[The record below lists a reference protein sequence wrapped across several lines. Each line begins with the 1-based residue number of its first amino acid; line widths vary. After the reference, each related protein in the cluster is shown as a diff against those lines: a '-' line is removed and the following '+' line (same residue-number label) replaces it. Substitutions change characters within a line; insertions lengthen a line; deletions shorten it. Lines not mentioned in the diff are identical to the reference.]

1 MKRKFFSSFMALC
14 LALTLL
20 PTVAAA
26 ADVSSADT
34 LAAALNTIT
43 PGCCEVDAADT
54 TKVTMRQNVTLT
66 ETITITSGVVVLDL
80 NGCTIT
86 GANGG
91 DTWVYNGAGGKTALA
106 VTGGALTILDGASG
120 GKVIGGNGNGSANM
134 WKNGPVG
141 GDGLFV
147 NGGVVTISGGTL
159 EGGVGGTQSNYAG
172 GRGGSGISVQ
182 SGMVSVAGGTFTG
195 GAGGGGSSSGAQGS
209 AVVINGGSVSG
220 NLSGTPTNGSGTEV
234 QLYTLTVNRADGSA
248 LADTAVTALT
258 ATDKLGY
265 TYGMTGVK
273 TDADG
278 KLYVYLPAG
287 KTAVSVTAGGVTY
300 SGSVANGT
308 PNTATL
314 TPVHTHCVCGG
325 SVSTGGHAAHSDL
338 TYTGVNNTDKFPGE
352 VWNGNQ
358 NGLWKITEGSYYLIK
373 DVTLTKPLVVAEGTT
388 VNLCLNGHK
397 LSVSNG
403 VFNIFQVNGT
413 LNLCDCAGNGTLT
426 GVTTTDGGDPVINMS
441 RNSVLNL
448 YGGSIAD
455 NRALGVYN
463 SNGTFTMYGGS
474 IERNTGAGVG
484 GLVNAG
490 VFTMCGGSITANS
503 GSMTGGVA
511 YQDGSVTLSG
521 NVNISGNTVGGAS
534 SNVVLMPYSGH
545 NPTICITQALTNST
559 AIGVSIVEQSRDD
572 AFIPKAGVF
581 TSGDTVTNST
591 YLSKFVSDNSSFAV
605 IADSGQLKL
614 AAAQAIIKTSVTNGS
629 FTVKVNGN
637 EVPSAVQGDT
647 VTVTPTAASGYAL
660 DKITVAK
667 TGDANTTV
675 AVTNGAFT
683 MPNYPVTVT
692 VSFKTTAA
700 PSNPGNSSGGTAPAV
715 TVPVTG
721 DKGKADVSVS
731 VSGSTASVA
740 VTDAQLKTIVSE
752 SGATGSVKV
761 DVSGLKNVTAAV
773 VPASVVNAAAG
784 AGLDIR
790 VAGGA
795 VALDAAALGA
805 VKGSAVTVSVEPVA
819 HDKLNGTQKALI
831 PADSLVVD
839 VNVLV
844 NGVKVHDFNGGVI
857 TVSMPYTPKTG
868 EDTSRLTVYYLA
880 DDGSVAPMKGAYR
893 SGENAFAFTTT
904 HLSQYVLLRF
914 PFGDVSA
921 DAYCYDAAVWALA
934 KSVTDGTS
942 ATTFSPDG
950 VCTRAQTVTF
960 LWRAMGSPEPTGKAS
975 PFTDAAAEAYY
986 YKAVQWA
993 VEKGITLGTSA
1004 ATFSPGETVTRAQAM
1019 TFLYRAAGR
1028 PATAASNPFA
1038 DVAHGAYY
1046 ERAVLWAAARKITQ
1060 GTAPAA
1066 FSPANPCTRAQIV
1079 TFLYRYLGK

>member
-1 MKRKFFSSFMALC
+1 MKKRLLSVVLVLC
-14 LALTLL
+14 MILTLL
-20 PTVAAA
+20 PTAAA
-26 ADVSSADT
+26 TDVSSADE
-34 LAAALNTIT
+34 LAAALGGTAYAT
-43 PGCCEVDAADT
+43 VSGDT
-54 TKVTMRQNVTLT
+54 VTMNANVTLA
-66 ETITITSGVVVLDL
+66 ETITIASGTVVLDL
-80 NGCTIT
+80 NGRTIT
-86 GANGG
+86 GASGVNTDGHETYGDSSGKTAVAVTGG
-91 DTWVYNGAGGKTALA
+91 TLTIMDSGTDGTLIGGNVYTKSSAWKNGAGGGHG
-106 VTGGALTILDGASG
+106 VY
-120 GKVIGGNGNGSANM
+120 
-134 WKNGPVG
+134 
-141 GDGLFV
+141 V
-147 NGGVVTISGGTL
+147 NGGAVTISGGTL
-159 EGGVGGTQSNYAG
+159 QGGVGGLGTSSG
-172 GRGGSGISVQ
+172 GSGGSGISVQ

-195 GAGGGGSSSGAQGS
+195 GAGGGGSTGGAQGS

-287 KTAVSVTAGGVTY
+287 KTAVSVTAGGVTF
-300 SGSVANGT
+300 SGSVTGGT

-325 SVSTGGHAAHSDL
+325 SVTTGNHTSHSDL
-338 TYTGVNNTDKFPGE
+338 TFTGVNNTDKFPGE

-358 NGLWKITEGSYYLIK
+358 NGLWKITEGSYYLTE

-397 LSVSNG
+397 LSASNG

-441 RNSVLNL
+441 SDGVLNL

-559 AIGVSIVEQSRDD
+559 AIGVSIVEQSRDN

-647 VTVTPTAASGYAL
+647 VTVTPTAASGYTL

-667 TGDANTTV
+667 TGDANTAVTV
-675 AVTNGAFT
+675 ANGAFT

-692 VSFKTTAA
+692 VSFNAA
-700 PSNPGNSSGGTAPAV
+700 STPGTSSGGGTAPAV
-715 TVPVTG
+715 TVPVSS
-721 DKGKADVSVS
+721 DAGKVSVS
-731 VSGSTASVA
+731 ASVTNGTASVS
-740 VTDAQLKTIVSE
+740 VTDSQLKAIVSD
-752 SGATGSVKV
+752 SADTGTVKV
-761 DVSGLKNVTAAV
+761 DVSGLKNVTAA
-773 VPASVVNAAAG
+773 SVSAKLVDAAAKASG
-784 AGLDIR
+784 VTGLT
-790 VAGGA
+790 VSVPGGS
-795 VALDAAALGA
+795 VALDRTALGA
-805 VKGSAVTVSVEPVA
+805 VNTGNTVVVSVDPVA
-819 HDKLNGTQKALI
+819 HEKLSDTQKAGVPSDALI
-831 PADSLVVD
+831 VD

-844 NGVKVHDFNGGVI
+844 NGAKMHDFNGGKI
-857 TVSMPYTPKTG
+857 TVSIPYTLK
-868 EDTSRLTVYYLA
+868 
-880 DDGSVAPMKGAYR
+880 
-893 SGENAFAFTTT
+893 SGENPDSVTVWYLEDNGSLTPMNGKYDPASGMVVFTTT
-904 HLSQYVLLRF
+904 HLSQYVIGSF
-914 PFGDVSA
+914 PFTDVP
-921 DAYCYDAAVWALA
+921 DNTYYYAAVVWAA
-934 KSVTDGTS
+934 GNGVTDGTS
-942 ATTFSPDG
+942 SATFAPDS
-950 VCTRAQTVTF
+950 VCTRAQAVTF
-960 LWRAMGSPEPTGKAS
+960 LWRAMGSPEPTAEAC
-975 PFTDAAAEAYY
+975 PFTDVSTEAYY
-986 YKAVQWA
+986 YKAVLWA
-993 VEKGITLGTSA
+993 AEKSIIEGASA
-1004 ATFSPGETVTRAQAM
+1004 AAFSPNGAVTRAEAA
-1019 TFLYRAAGR
+1019 TLLWRAAGK
-1028 PATAASNPFA
+1028 PAAAAPDPFA
-1038 DVAHGAYY
+1038 DVASGAYY
-1046 ERAVLWAAARKITQ
+1046 EKAVLWAAAQKIVG
-1060 GTAPAA
+1060 GTGGTA
-1066 FSPANPCTRAQIV
+1066 FSPEAPGTRAQIV
-1079 TFLYRYLGK
+1079 TFLWRWLGQ